1 MFKRTKH
8 LTVLF
13 LFFTGEF
20 AVQTCFQ
27 GRFGEEMGSDQFGA
41 QMMIHSPVPNQ
52 LTSHAHMEYVE
63 LFHVGQAFRLG
74 RYPIHFHLNGDN
86 TGSYVRGCGIHETFN
101 RAVNIHGS
109 HNILVEDNVVYNVMG
124 GAMFFEDGIETGNT
138 LQRNLLVFVRESS
151 SLQNDDVTPAAFWST
166 NPNNTVLN
174 NHAAGGS
181 HFGFWFRMHA
191 HPDGPSFDPNICPQH
206 VPVGVFKGNVAHS
219 NGWFGLWV
227 FPTMKSRVGG
237 GCSSG
242 TPYQSVFESLTAWN
256 NEKGAEVV
264 NGGAFIMKDF
274 VLVNNKLAG
283 YEGKKIIEGEQL
295 FQNTLIVGHANSLT
309 KVEQGCTRG
318 GVVLPYGYGMKLD
331 GVRFV
336 NFDESGCAAI
346 STARITGTC
355 SFLCGGFLYHTQNL
369 KFVNAPNKGRYE
381 WLWESVIKDIDGTLV
396 GETGDPASIAA
407 NVGKTVIPTSDTLP
421 PNPTCVSFP
430 KFSTVVAASACDPS
444 VKFHRFAF
452 NKISPSSIKF
462 KDAIF
467 INRFGNVTN
476 PYRKKAIT
484 HPEGWNLNLVD
495 GEEYELKFENAEH
508 LSNIS
513 YDGRFDLFS
522 EVSVNY
528 RELVAILFSF

>member
-1 MFKRTKH
+1 
-8 LTVLF
+8 
-13 LFFTGEF
+13 
-20 AVQTCFQ
+20 
-27 GRFGEEMGSDQFGA
+27 
-41 QMMIHSPVPNQ
+41 MIHSPVANQ
-52 LTSHAHMEYVE
+52 LTSHAHIEYVE

-109 HNILVEDNVVYNVMG
+109 HNILVEKNVVYNVMG
-124 GAMFFEDGIETGNT
+124 GALFFEDGIETGNT
-138 LQRNLLVFVRESS
+138 LQNNLLVFVREST

-166 NPNNTVLN
+166 NPNNTVQF
-174 NHAAGGS
+174 NHAVGGS

-191 HPDGPSFDPNICPQH
+191 HPDGPSFDPDICPQH

-227 FPTMKSRVGG
+227 FPTMKSRTGG
-237 GCSSG
+237 ECGST

-256 NEKGAEVV
+256 NEKGAEIV
-264 NGGAFIMKDF
+264 NGGAFVMRDF

-283 YEGKKIIEGEQL
+283 YEGKKILEGEQL
-295 FQNTLIVGHANSLT
+295 IQNSLIVGHASSLT

-318 GVVLPYGYGMKLD
+318 GVILPYGYRFKLE

-336 NFDESGCAAI
+336 NFDESGCATIA
-346 STARITGTC
+346 TARITGTC
-355 SFLCGGFLYHTQNL
+355 SFLCGGFLYHTQDL

-381 WLWESVIKDIDGTLV
+381 WLWESVIKDIDGTLI
-396 GETGDPASIAA
+396 GETGDAASIAA
-407 NVGKTVIPTSDTLP
+407 NVGKTVISTSDTLP
-421 PNPTCVSFP
+421 PTCVSFP
-430 KFSTVVAASACDPS
+430 KFSTSVAASACDPN

-452 NKISPSSIKF
+452 NEISPSSLLY

-484 HPEGWNLNLVD
+484 HPKGWNINLVD
-495 GEEYELKFENAEH
+495 GEEYEIIFENAEH

-513 YDGRFDLFS
+513 YNGRFDLFT
-522 EVSVNY
+522 EVSV
-528 RELVAILFSF
+528 VF